1 MTPEI
6 WTIISVGVAIAA
18 IVIGQGRFN
27 MNVIDKRFQ
36 ALTESVD
43 RRFEAI
49 DKQLEAHGKQ
59 FDNLR
64 NDLAEVRD
72 RVSRVEGSVQTL
84 LQVITERRA
93 A

>member
-6 WTIISVGVAIAA
+6 WTIISVGIAIGA

-27 MNVIDKRFQ
+27 MNVINKRFEGVDKQFEAVDKRF
-36 ALTESVD
+36 EDVN
-43 RRFEAI
+43 
-49 DKQLEAHGKQ
+49 KQLDG
-59 FDNLR
+59 LR

-84 LQVITERRA
+84 LQVISERRVA
-93 A
+93 